1 MKTFKHNLTRSFAAL
16 LMLSLFTLSASA
28 LTLGQARD
36 QKLVK
41 ETASGYLVAVKSSTE
56 VNALVKKVNAGRK
69 SAYQKIAKKQGAPL
83 SVVEQGAGKKL
94 SN

>member
-28 LTLGQARD
+28 LTLVQARD

-41 ETASGYLVAVKSSTE
+41 ETTSGYLVAVKSSTE

-69 SAYQKIAKKQGAPL
+69 SAYQKIAKKRGAPL
-83 SVVEQGAGKKL
+83 SVVEQEAGKKL
-94 SN
+94 SK

>member
-1 MKTFKHNLTRSFAAL
+1 MKTFKHNLSRTFAAL

-28 LTLGQARD
+28 LTLDQARN

-41 ETASGYLVAVKSSTE
+41 ETASGYLVAVKPSAE

-69 SAYQKIAKKQGAPL
+69 SAYQNIAKKQGAPL
-83 SVVEQGAGKKL
+83 SVVEQEAGKKL
-94 SN
+94 SK

>member
-41 ETASGYLVAVKSSTE
+41 ETTSGYLVAVKSSTE

-83 SVVEQGAGKKL
+83 SVVEQEAGKKL
-94 SN
+94 SK

>member
-1 MKTFKHNLTRSFAAL
+1 MKKFKHNLTRTLAAL

-28 LTLGQARD
+28 LTLDQARN

-41 ETASGYLVAVKSSTE
+41 ETASGYLVAVKPSAE

-83 SVVEQGAGKKL
+83 SAVEQGAGKKL
-94 SN
+94 NK